1 MTYTKPTNISYTEM
15 CIYIDENIYTDS
27 FDETT
32 VYQYLYHIIMM
43 LAKQAQLFSRH
54 HYYDSFAIYG
64 ANRVYFRLTNKKQW
78 QPNEDNT
85 GYKMQRIKSVLNYIK
100 NILYHLK
107 VDFEQEEYAQTL
119 KVIEAKDL
127 EVDYS
132 RIISNSVDSLT
143 LIDFESTLGNVNR
156 TCEKFLS
163 TLPYKKTTS
172 EWLNIYI
179 SVMLSFLNSVT
190 LSKMQAK
197 RIAHLEGTGRLKD
210 SHIDNFYTTNEK
222 GSTILFHLP
231 KSMENY
237 ITVLTRQLKHIVAK
251 DLSEILHTNISQDMM
266 LLESEAYI
274 KECEST
280 QDEY

>member
-1 MTYTKPTNISYTEM
+1 MTYTKPHDVSYTDM
-15 CIYIDENIYTDS
+15 CIYIDENIYNDS

-32 VYQYLYHIIMM
+32 VYQYLYHIIIM
-43 LAKQAQLFSRH
+43 LAKQAQLFNRH
-54 HYYDSFAIYG
+54 HYYDAFALYG

-78 QPNEDNT
+78 QLNEDNT

-119 KVIEAKDL
+119 KVVEAQNL
-127 EVDYS
+127 EFDYN
-132 RIISNSVDSLT
+132 RVISNSVDSLT
-143 LIDFESTLGNVNR
+143 LIDFESTLGNVHR

-163 TLPYKKTTS
+163 TLPYKKNTS
-172 EWLNIYI
+172 EWLNIYT
-179 SVMLSFLNSVT
+179 SVMLSFLNNVT
-190 LSKMQAK
+190 LSKMQSK
-197 RIAHLEGTGRLKD
+197 RITHLEGTGRLKE
-210 SHIDNFYTTNEK
+210 SHIDNFYAANEK
-222 GSTILFHLP
+222 SSTILFHLP

-251 DLSEILHTNISQDMM
+251 DLSEILHTRISQDMQ
-266 LLESEAYI
+266 LVESEAYI
-274 KECEST
+274 KECENT